1 MNKNKSHIFTLV
13 TITCIAGGV
22 GLCPISAI
30 AKSENKIVAIKKEN
44 TSNLKRVDLTAIL
57 ESIKPISMVI
67 NCIRIIQP
75 CSLQKVKAHKKKVK
89 KKSYQSRI

>member
-57 ESIKPISMVI
+57 ESIKPISMV
-67 NCIRIIQP
+67 NSNEDSKSKSTQEKSEKKRVT
-75 CSLQKVKAHKKKVK
+75 KVL
-89 KKSYQSRI
+89 YN

>member
-1 MNKNKSHIFTLV
+1 V

-57 ESIKPISMVI
+57 ESIKPISMV
-67 NCIRIIQP
+67 NSNEDSKSKSTQEK
-75 CSLQKVKAHKKKVK
+75 SE

>member
-57 ESIKPISMVI
+57 ESIKPISMV
-67 NCIRIIQP
+67 N
-75 CSLQKVKAHKKKVK
+75 SNEDS
-89 KKSYQSRI
+89 KSKSTQEKSEKNAASHMTSGIFVV

>member
-1 MNKNKSHIFTLV
+1 MKVSLRSNICEMNKNKSHIFTLV

-44 TSNLKRVDLTAIL
+44 TSNLKRGSNSDTR
-57 ESIKPISMVI
+57 KYKT
-67 NCIRIIQP
+67 NQ
-75 CSLQKVKAHKKKVK
+75 
-89 KKSYQSRI
+89 YG